1 MCQEVSSL
9 LLELKDME
17 ARQDRDKLK
26 IWESIKKIDR
36 SFSYTGSIFRSIHYS
51 SSYDETESKDGGNLF
66 VIELIDNYQLFF

>member
-26 IWESIKKIDR
+26 IWENIKKIDR
-36 SFSYTGSIFRSIHYS
+36 SFSYTGSIFRS
-51 SSYDETESKDGGNLF
+51 TLF
-66 VIELIDNYQLFF
+66 Q